1 MEEQIVKVPKDELLV
16 SLSRSGCAVPGRVCR
31 KKHLRIDEQPDQLR
45 TREIVQKLLHALRA
59 AQARQHCSYLRIA
72 NPEQC
77 RGERGFENELVG
89 TAPQISEPGE
99 EQHFAPVELG
109 RSRPVVRNLR
119 LDDDLVLTLQRAGQA
134 VLQETMP
141 GQSPDQGVGLLRRR
155 GRSAE
160 READG
165 QLRYPRRRGRTELS
179 QADMLV
185 IERDKDFSARAR
197 LKRDGADEPGEK
209 AGRAGAPRVPVGA
222 GLTQAGRTSRW
233 RKIRIQRALRNR
245 AITKSDLDG
254 NIVQPAGR
262 EATIEVPHSG
272 DDHPDNRHPDVG
284 PGLVQ
289 HDEIE
294 TLLLDELDAGDH
306 LLSVVEMAEIGPGG
320 GRDRSIVA
328 WQEVGML
335 VQPPRAR
342 AVRA

>member
-1 MEEQIVKVPKDELLV
+1 
-16 SLSRSGCAVPGRVCR
+16 
-31 KKHLRIDEQPDQLR
+31 
-45 TREIVQKLLHALRA
+45 
-59 AQARQHCSYLRIA
+59 
-72 NPEQC
+72 
-77 RGERGFENELVG
+77 
-89 TAPQISEPGE
+89 
-99 EQHFAPVELG
+99 
-109 RSRPVVRNLR
+109 
-119 LDDDLVLTLQRAGQA
+119 
-134 VLQETMP
+134 MP

-209 AGRAGAPRVPVGA
+209 AGRAGAPRGPVGA
-222 GLTQAGRTSRW
+222 GLTHAGRTSRW

-245 AITKSDLDG
+245 AITKSELDG
-254 NIVQPAGR
+254 NIVQPPGR
-262 EATIEVPHSG
+262 EAAIEVPHSG
-272 DDHPDNRHPDVG
+272 DDHPDNRRPDVG

-306 LLSVVEMAEIGPGG
+306 LRSVVEMAEIGPGG
-320 GRDRSIVA
+320 GWDRSIVA
-328 WQEVGML
+328 RQEVGML
-335 VQPPRAR
+335 ASRAGESHPQALPEPYVTLSRHTAPDVRPFPCRKRQCANRCGLARMTR
-342 AVRA
+342 ASQSLAPLGR